1 MAQALYRKYRSKSL
15 DAIVGQEQAT
25 DVLKQAIT
33 AGHINHA
40 FLLTGPRGVGKTSI
54 ARILAHNIN
63 NLTYEDGVS
72 HLDIVEIDA
81 ASNRRIDDIRDLR
94 EKVNIAPTSAPYKVY
109 IIDEVHM
116 LTGESFNAL
125 LKTLE
130 EPPAYV
136 VFILATTEPH
146 KLPATIV
153 SRTQRFHLKPI
164 DHENLTKHLAHIAE
178 QEKIKLDDEAL
189 KLIAT
194 YSDGSFRDGINLLDQ
209 LSTLAGNK
217 KITASLVE
225 ATLGLAPHTAVESL
239 LEAIDNCEP
248 KKVIGLLTKLEDDGV
263 SPAVLVNQLLL
274 TLRQQAADKPHRLDL
289 IDKLLE
295 VPKAYQPRLKLLTVL
310 TLAAAPIKREAALSA
325 APTSVDLGIKKLP
338 SKPKPKNIPKLQD
351 KTQPIAKAPSL
362 DKTPDEIDW
371 SRVLKQVKSH
381 NAPLHSVLRRAQ
393 ASYDGKELN
402 LQFAYSLHRKKA
414 DSSKYRAALSEIITH
429 IYGSCP
435 PIIISNG
442 TAKLPKTQVAD
453 QVAAIMGGG
462 EEVNVSES

>member
-15 DAIVGQEQAT
+15 EAIVGQEQVT
-25 DVLKQAIT
+25 DVLKQAIE
-33 AGHINHA
+33 AGRINHA

-54 ARILAHNIN
+54 ARILAHSIN
-63 NLTYEDGVS
+63 KLAYDDDS
-72 HLDIVEIDA
+72 YHLDIVEIDA

-164 DHENLTKHLAHIAE
+164 SQENLIKHLSYIAE
-178 QEKIKLDDEAL
+178 QEKIKLDEDAL

-217 KITASLVE
+217 KITVDLVE
-225 ATLGLAPHTAVESL
+225 TTLGLAPHTAVESL
-239 LEAIDNCEP
+239 LEAIDNREP
-248 KKVIGLLTKLEDDGV
+248 DKVIDLLTKLENNGV

-274 TLRQQAADKPHRLDL
+274 TLRQQAIEKPHRLDL

-295 VPKAYQPRLKLLTVL
+295 VPKAYQPRLKLLTTL
-310 TLAAAPIKREAALSA
+310 TLAATQIKREATLSA
-325 APTSVDLGIKKLP
+325 PTASIELDIKKVP
-338 SKPKPKNIPKLQD
+338 TKKAVKKPD
-351 KTQPIAKAPSL
+351 IAEEKSFNATRSL
-362 DKTPDEIDW
+362 ATNQTLKEIDW
-371 SRVLKQVKSH
+371 KKVLKQVKSH
-381 NAPLHSVLRRAQ
+381 NAPLYSVLNRAQ

-402 LQFAYSLHRKKA
+402 LKFVYSLHRKKA
-414 DSSKYRAALSEIITH
+414 DTSKYRLALSDIIIH

-435 PIIISNG
+435 PIAIGKADS
-442 TAKLPKTQVAD
+442 KPPKTQVAD
-453 QVAAIMGGG
+453 KVAAIMGGG
-462 EEVNVSES
+462 EEVNVS

>member
-15 DAIVGQEQAT
+15 DAIVGQEQVT
-25 DVLKQAIT
+25 DVLKQAI
-33 AGHINHA
+33 AASRINHA

-63 NLTYEDGVS
+63 NLTYEDGVN

-94 EKVNIAPTSAPYKVY
+94 EKVNIAPTSAQYKVY

-130 EPPAYV
+130 EPPNYV

-146 KLPATIV
+146 KLPATII

-164 DHENLTKHLAHIAE
+164 SSQNLVEHLGHIAKE
-178 QEKIKLDDEAL
+178 EKIKLDKEAL
-189 KLIAT
+189 KLIST

-209 LSTLAGNK
+209 LATLAGGK
-217 KITASLVE
+217 EITTNLVE
-225 ATLGLAPHTAVESL
+225 VTLGLAPHTAVENL
-239 LEAIDNCEP
+239 LEAIDKRNP
-248 KKVIGLLTKLEDDGV
+248 KQVIDLLNNLENDGV

-274 TLRQQAADKPHRLDL
+274 VLRRQAAEKPHRLEL
-289 IDKLLE
+289 IDQLLE
-295 VPKAYQPRLKLLTVL
+295 VPRAYQPRLKLLTVL
-310 TLAAAPIKREAALSA
+310 TLASAPIKHEATLSA
-325 APTSVDLGIKKLP
+325 PPVSLELSVEKLP
-338 SKPKPKNIPKLQD
+338 TKPVPKEITKLEDKPKPISKTTKADNLPDKIDWPKLIE
-351 KTQPIAKAPSL
+351 KIKA
-362 DKTPDEIDW
+362 
-371 SRVLKQVKSH
+371 H
-381 NAPLHSVLRRAQ
+381 NAPLYSVLNKAD
-393 ASYDGKELN
+393 ASYSGRELS
-402 LQFAYSLHRKKA
+402 LHFTYSLHRKKV
-414 DSSKYRAALSEIITH
+414 DSSKYRSALAEIISQT
-429 IYGSCP
+429 YGSCP
-435 PIIISNG
+435 PIVMTSG
-442 TAKLPKTQVAD
+442 PKPPKNPLAG